1 VNSTDTHQTSKCS
14 SYNDDVRGIKR
25 AIARFGQPEEREYLL
40 RVSRDA
46 FRRRAMVRETRSAEV
61 VLLIRRPNGRF
72 LLHTKSF
79 YPSGSYRVPTGG
91 IEQGEDLIAA
101 ACREAREETGLQ
113 VSIERFLGILH
124 YRFCWNDQETDF
136 TSYVFL
142 LKETGGRL
150 APQDSSEQ
158 ISGYKEV
165 TLDEFP
171 EIARKLEETLL
182 QKWTA
187 WGQFRALAHRFAFEV
202 LTVDSRCSG

>member
-1 VNSTDTHQTSKCS
+1 MNSTDTQQTSQCS
-14 SYNDDVRGIKR
+14 PYDNDVRGIEK
-25 AIARFGQPEEREYLL
+25 AITRFGQPEEREYLL

-46 FRRRAMVRETRSAEV
+46 FRRRVRVRDNRSAEV

-113 VSIERFLGILH
+113 VSIESFLGILH
-124 YRFCWNDQETDF
+124 YRFCRNDQETDF

-142 LKETGGRL
+142 LQETEGRL
-150 APQDSSEQ
+150 APQDSSER

-171 EIARKLEETLL
+171 EIARKLEKTLP
-182 QKWTA
+182 QEWAA

-202 LTVDSRCSG
+202 LTVDTCSSE